1 MKMGTTERSYNSVIA
16 YAVDPNFDRKT
27 ITVDLAVE
35 VQPGSCITSAG
46 AAYVSGDDCL
56 LVLSHHRAEDA
67 AHIIVADRGI
77 YIKQDTII
85 AVMGA
90 TAGATAGANAIA
102 ALTKTGAIRTSAPDA
117 E

>member
-1 MKMGTTERSYNSVIA
+1 MKMGTTERSYNDAIV
-16 YAVDPNFDRKT
+16 YAIDPNFDRKSLA
-27 ITVDLAVE
+27 VDLAVD

-56 LVLSHHRAEDA
+56 LVLSNHRAGDDA
-67 AHIIVADRGI
+67 YVIVADRGI

-90 TAGATAGANAIA
+90 TAGANAVA

>member
-1 MKMGTTERSYNSVIA
+1 MKMGTTERSYNDVIA
-16 YAVDPNFDRKT
+16 YAADPNFDRKT

-77 YIKQDTII
+77 YIKQDTIT

-90 TAGATAGANAIA
+90 TAAANAIA

>member
-46 AAYVSGDDCL
+46 TTYVSGDDCL
-56 LVLSHHRAEDA
+56 LVLIHHRAADDA
-67 AHIIVADRGI
+67 HVIVADRGV

-85 AVMGA
+85 DVMGA
-90 TAGATAGANAIA
+90 TAGANAVA